1 MKNPCKNC
9 GKYTSELD
17 DFGYCKKCS
26 TKLFKQSR
34 HTTIEQIKIEKNMK
48 ITITLIILLFCIGFS
63 FYFRN
68 NIFGFISSCFERSS
82 SNNNPINNVVQ
93 FIVPLE
99 DKTLTSENYET
110 LSEEFSSQNKDSDKL
125 YYYSYACMYYII
137 KDGFSYAVDLS
148 LTESQQK
155 EIMYSK
161 IYGKTINQLISEGKK
176 LMQDNNIS
184 IDEYKKSL
192 NSLNNT
198 TNEE

>member
-1 MKNPCKNC
+1 
-9 GKYTSELD
+9 
-17 DFGYCKKCS
+17 
-26 TKLFKQSR
+26 
-34 HTTIEQIKIEKNMK
+34 
-48 ITITLIILLFCIGFS
+48 
-63 FYFRN
+63 
-68 NIFGFISSCFERSS
+68 
-82 SNNNPINNVVQ
+82 
-93 FIVPLE
+93 
-99 DKTLTSENYET
+99 
-110 LSEEFSSQNKDSDKL
+110 
-125 YYYSYACMYYII
+125 MYYII
-137 KDGFSYAVDLS
+137 KDGFSSAVDLS

>member
-82 SNNNPINNVVQ
+82 SNNNP
-93 FIVPLE
+93 FL
-99 DKTLTSENYET
+99 
-110 LSEEFSSQNKDSDKL
+110 
-125 YYYSYACMYYII
+125 
-137 KDGFSYAVDLS
+137 
-148 LTESQQK
+148 
-155 EIMYSK
+155 
-161 IYGKTINQLISEGKK
+161 
-176 LMQDNNIS
+176 
-184 IDEYKKSL
+184 
-192 NSLNNT
+192 
-198 TNEE
+198 